1 MTHHEIRQ
9 RFLNFFEKRGH
20 AVLPSVS
27 LVTTDEPGQTNKTLF
42 NTAGMQSLVPYL
54 LGEDHPEGQRLA
66 SSQKCLRTVDIDE
79 VGDNTHN
86 TFFEML
92 GNWSLGDYFKEDAIK
107 WSYEFLTNQEE
118 GLGLDP
124 AHIYVT
130 VFAGNDEVPRDM
142 ESVEI
147 WKSVGIS
154 EDRIY
159 FRDSKDNWWTAG
171 ADSPAGPSTEMFY
184 DLTGDLGDMIQ
195 DEFEAAD
202 EREDVVE
209 IWNDVFMSYKQEGGK
224 VAGELPQKNVDTG
237 AGLERITAVVQG
249 KQNSF
254 ETTIFAP
261 LMQYLKENSLNYN
274 ETKARIIAD
283 HFRATVFLI
292 SDGIFPSNTDRGY
305 ILRRLIRR
313 LIMAGRN
320 ISFSGEY
327 DDLVEMIEVD
337 YSRVYRNIDK
347 MKVSEIFENEKVK
360 FEKAIERGQKE
371 LLKLSSKEGF
381 VLSGEDLSLLEQTHG
396 LPVEL
401 TLSLAEEGGTTV
413 SDTAVSDYEELVKK
427 HKELSKTSA
436 EGKFK
441 GGLAGD
447 SEIELKYHT
456 ATHMLHQA
464 LREVLGNHVTQK
476 GSNITT
482 DRLRFDFSHTEKMTD
497 EEKSRVEDL
506 INEKIE
512 EDLPVLRDEMTL
524 DQAREGGA
532 LGVFGDKYGET
543 VTVYQIGKG
552 EDLFSKEIC
561 GGPHVESTGSLG
573 KFRIKK
579 EEASSAGVRRIKAVL
594 E

>member
-20 AVLPSVS
+20 TVLPSAS

-42 NTAGMQSLVPYL
+42 NTAGMQPLVPYL
-54 LGEDHPEGQRLA
+54 MGEVHPDGQRLA
-66 SSQKCLRTVDIDE
+66 SAQKCLRTVDIEE

-92 GNWSLGDYFKEDAIK
+92 GNWSLGDYFKEDAIN
-107 WSYEFLTNQEE
+107 WSYEFLTNPEE
-118 GLGLDP
+118 GLGLDSSR
-124 AHIYVT
+124 IYVT
-130 VFAGNDEVPRDM
+130 VFAGNDDVPRDM

-147 WKSVGIS
+147 WKSIGIS

-171 ADSPAGPSTEMFY
+171 ADSPAGPSSEMFY
-184 DLTGDLGDMIQ
+184 DLTGELGDMTS
-195 DEFEAAD
+195 DEFEKAD
-202 EREDVVE
+202 HDQKVLE
-209 IWNDVFMSYKQEGGK
+209 IWNDVFMSYRQEAGK
-224 VAGELPQKNVDTG
+224 VVGDLPQKNVDTG
-237 AGLERITAVVQG
+237 AGLERITAVVQE
-249 KQNSF
+249 KAHIY

-261 LMQYLKENSLNYN
+261 YISYIKENSLNYN
-274 ETKARIIAD
+274 EVKARIIAD
-283 HFRATVFLI
+283 HFRATVFII

-305 ILRRLIRR
+305 VLRRLIRR

-327 DDLVEMIEVD
+327 DDLVEMIETD
-337 YSRVYRNIDK
+337 YSSVYRNIDK

-371 LLKLSSKEGF
+371 LAKLSSKDEF
-381 VLSGEDLSLLEQTHG
+381 ILSGEDLSLLEQTHG

-401 TLSLAEEGGTTV
+401 TLSLAVESGASV
-413 SDTAVSDYEELVKK
+413 SDSAVRDYEDLVKK
-427 HKELSKTSA
+427 HKKLSQTSA

-441 GGLAGD
+441 GGLAGE
-447 SEIELKYHT
+447 SEIEIKYHT
-456 ATHMLHQA
+456 TTHMLHQA

-476 GSNITT
+476 GSNITP
-482 DRLRFDFSHTEKMTD
+482 DRLRFDFSHSEKMTD

-512 EDLPVLRDEMTL
+512 EDLPVLKDEMTL
-524 DQAREGGA
+524 DQAREAGA

-543 VTVYQIGKG
+543 VNVYEIGKG
-552 EDLFSKEIC
+552 EDIFSKEIC
-561 GGPHVESTGSLG
+561 GGPHVESTGVLG